1 MGKTKP
7 PYPAEFKRQI
17 IDLVN
22 AGSKPAELS
31 RQFGCSIQSICHRV
45 AQDARDRGS
54 PLPGKDGLTTAEREE
69 LARLRR
75 ENRQLKIER
84 EILSKATA
92 WFAGKSERQR
102 TQATP
107 STN

>member
-31 RQFGCSIQSICHRV
+31 RQFGCSIQSICHWV

-92 WFAGKSERQR
+92 WFAGKRERMS
-102 TQATP
+102 TP

>member
-1 MGKTKP
+1 MSKSKP
-7 PYPAEFKRQI
+7 RYPAEFKRQI
-17 IDLVN
+17 IELVN
-22 AGSKPAELS
+22 AGSKPTQLAG
-31 RQFGCSIQSICHRV
+31 QFGCSIQSICHWV

-92 WFAGKSERQR
+92 WFAGKSERMFI
-102 TQATP
+102 P